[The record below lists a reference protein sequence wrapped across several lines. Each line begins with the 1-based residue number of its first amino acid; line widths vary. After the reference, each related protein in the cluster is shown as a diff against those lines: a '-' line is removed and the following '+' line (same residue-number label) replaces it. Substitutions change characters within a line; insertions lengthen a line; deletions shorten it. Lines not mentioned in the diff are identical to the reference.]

1 MFVGASLSSWRIAN
15 PTYVGEQ
22 ILWYCQLSL
31 VLILPTLPMKPV
43 LKSMTIA
50 LAITKYPTEYGW

>member
-15 PTYVGEQ
+15 LTYVGDR

-31 VLILPTLPMKPV
+31 VLILPTLPMKLV
-43 LKSMTIA
+43 LNSMVIA
-50 LAITKYPTEYGW
+50 LAITKYPAEYGW

>member
-31 VLILPTLPMKPV
+31 VLILSTLPMKPV
-43 LKSMTIA
+43 LNSLVVQKTIFSNKK
-50 LAITKYPTEYGW
+50 II